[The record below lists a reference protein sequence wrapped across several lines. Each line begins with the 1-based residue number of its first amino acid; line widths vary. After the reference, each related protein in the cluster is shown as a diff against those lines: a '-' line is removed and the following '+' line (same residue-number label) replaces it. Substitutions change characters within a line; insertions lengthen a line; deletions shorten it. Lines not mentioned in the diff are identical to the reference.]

1 MNSIGVILIKTLKKG
16 CRIYGLKERNPPLV
30 YSYLGVFHHV
40 SLVEYIQEGIYI
52 PEEVYTLLQS
62 IYTRVEDIIS
72 SNLRMYS
79 KSYPF

>member
-40 SLVEYIQEGIYI
+40 SLVEYIQEGIYQGK
-52 PEEVYTLLQS
+52 VTLLDRHLLNAFQ
-62 IYTRVEDIIS
+62 YFNFFFERFS
-72 SNLRMYS
+72 SG
-79 KSYPF
+79 